1 MLAFLNKLRLAIK
14 LGRQQ
19 VVGIG
24 LLLLTQTSFAN
35 FSINYAKTH
44 LEEGVYLLDAK
55 LDYGLSET
63 AIEALHNGISLTLVL
78 TILIERER
86 WYLWNEVVT
95 TLKQRYQL
103 KYYALSE
110 QYLLKSLNTD
120 IQDTFPSLDIALG
133 TLGQLEGLPLLDK
146 HLLKVK
152 ENYQVRLQAY
162 LDIES
167 LPLPLRP
174 LAYLS
179 SQWRLKS
186 EWYLCPLFPPPN

>member
-1 MLAFLNKLRLAIK
+1 M
-14 LGRQQ
+14 
-19 VVGIG
+19 VGVG
-24 LLLLTQTSFAN
+24 LLLLLITQTTFAN
-35 FSINYAKTH
+35 FSINYARTH

-63 AIEALHNGISLTLVL
+63 VIEALHNGISLTLVL

-110 QYLLKSLNTD
+110 QYILKSLNTD
-120 IQDTFPSLDIALG
+120 IQDTFPSLEVALMALG
-133 TLGQLEGLPLLDK
+133 KLEDLPLLDK
-146 HLLKVK
+146 HLLQVK
-152 ENYQVRLQAY
+152 ENYQVKLQAS
-162 LDIES
+162 LEIES

-179 SQWRLKS
+179 SQWRLNS
-186 EWYLCPLFPPPN
+186 EWYLCPLLPPPS

>member
-1 MLAFLNKLRLAIK
+1 M
-14 LGRQQ
+14 
-19 VVGIG
+19 VGIG
-24 LLLLTQTSFAN
+24 LLLLTQATFAN

-44 LEEGVYLLDAK
+44 LEEEVYLLDAK

-63 AIEALHNGISLTLVL
+63 VIEALHNGISLTLVL

-95 TLKQRYQL
+95 TLKQGYQL

-120 IQDTFPSLDIALG
+120 IQDTFPSLELALG
-133 TLGQLEGLPLLDK
+133 AVGQLEDLPLLDK

-186 EWYLCPLFPPPN
+186 EWYLCPLLPPPN